1 MNLMASTTMESNS
14 SIRPRLIIQRI
25 ADRRKATYLKGP
37 PFINGEGLILVN
49 RRGSEDRRKKPGS
62 HREICALLRSR
73 H

>member
-1 MNLMASTTMESNS
+1 MESDS

-49 RRGSEDRRKKPGS
+49 RRGSGDRRKKPGP
-62 HREICALLRSR
+62 RPEICALLRSR